1 MSESAG
7 PGHSQYAAVANIP
20 LIQSPSLRVPNP
32 IELPPDIHPL
42 PDDINA
48 YFVYPFNLEPHIMTL
63 ESSRQST
70 LAAHA
75 SRRDAFL
82 RAREEE
88 KERRKREALR
98 RVAPGFEPSK
108 GVLTPTSLRKSISPP
123 PLAPNTALPRSI
135 MDDLV
140 DQLEAMDT
148 AATTRR
154 SLDSARH
161 TPSSSFSGS
170 HDQQHFSGL

>member
-1 MSESAG
+1 
-7 PGHSQYAAVANIP
+7 
-20 LIQSPSLRVPNP
+20 
-32 IELPPDIHPL
+32 
-42 PDDINA
+42 
-48 YFVYPFNLEPHIMTL
+48 MTL

-70 LAAHA
+70 LAAHT

-123 PLAPNTALPRSI
+123 PLAPNATLPRSI

-154 SLDSARH
+154 SMDSTSARH